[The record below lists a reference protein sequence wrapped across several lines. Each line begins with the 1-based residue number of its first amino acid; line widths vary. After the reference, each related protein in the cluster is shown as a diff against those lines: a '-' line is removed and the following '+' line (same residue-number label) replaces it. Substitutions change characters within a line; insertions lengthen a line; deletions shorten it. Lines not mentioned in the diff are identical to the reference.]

1 MDYTNEKAAELA
13 AQAKEKLEKERKD
26 VKGQKE
32 MEMADAVMAALVSF
46 AGQDAEFAD
55 AIVTS
60 SKTSSKTFEN
70 CMKDVAKGVGRSISD
85 LDAYKRAARFYFP
98 GSGIEMQMTIHT
110 NPYEK
115 PTDPKEATI
124 GKVMTLSLE
133 DIL

>member
-1 MDYTNEKAAELA
+1 MDYTKEKAAELA

-32 MEMADAVMAALVSF
+32 MEMADAVMAALISF

-55 AIVTS
+55 AIV
-60 SKTSSKTFEN
+60 TSSKTFEN